1 MKCFSQTGAVVILS
15 SIMNREDN
23 HEKASP
29 DTHGAAADHPA
40 AAGQST
46 GESRD
51 PAAPQSAQ
59 PDGEQKV
66 SFLLQ
71 LLKNLY
77 CGLRIALSLRV
88 QAGQLSATP
97 AALSALALTDLL
109 LNLIVSLLLVGSG
122 GYLSYSAFPSFF
134 FHLPLLLFFG
144 FLAGRIF
151 HHPSLVTALP
161 VALVALSVPIELCH
175 ALLERMAQLRQFSWL
190 EDYLVATHYYRFFW
204 WWAATAF
211 FFLLRLG
218 ARGARLSAVLLLF
231 LALVAAPLWLFP
243 RGDLWVSSSES
254 ESGELHLTEDV
265 LTAQARLLDAELKGL
280 LPGKKGVTDLYFV
293 GLAGDA
299 GQDVFLKELRAAGRL
314 FSTRF
319 RSSGRKVLLA
329 NNPQTA
335 VTLPFATADNLERT
349 LSRVGE
355 VMNRDEDL
363 LFLFLTSHGT
373 SEHELALSN
382 RPLELEGLR
391 PETLAR
397 MLKKSGITWK
407 VVVVSACYAGGFIEP
422 LRDDQSLLITAADE
436 SHESF
441 GCGYG
446 EEFTWF
452 GRAFLD
458 ESLRATFSFTAA
470 FEMAREKIRQWEE
483 DRGEIPS
490 NPQISLGKAMGE
502 KLRLLE
508 KQLAGRGSSQAV
520 RPGDR

>member
-1 MKCFSQTGAVVILS
+1 MKCFSQTGAGMILS

-23 HEKASP
+23 HQKASA
-29 DTHGAAADHPA
+29 DTHGSAADHPA
-40 AAGQST
+40 AAGKNKR
-46 GESRD
+46 GSRH
-51 PAAPQSAQ
+51 PAAPQSA
-59 PDGEQKV
+59 PPNGEQQG
-66 SFLLQ
+66 SLLLQ

-77 CGLRIALSLRV
+77 CGSRIALFLRV
-88 QAGQLSATP
+88 QADQLPATP
-97 AALSALALTDLL
+97 AALSALALTDLV
-109 LNLIVSLLLVGSG
+109 LNLIVSLLLVGGG

-144 FLAGRIF
+144 LLSGRIL
-151 HHPSLVTALP
+151 HRPHLITALP
-161 VALVALSVPIELCH
+161 VALVALSIPIELCH
-175 ALLERMAQLRQFSWL
+175 ALLERLAQLRQFGWL

-204 WWAATAF
+204 WWVATAF

-231 LALVAAPLWLFP
+231 LVLVAAPLWLFP
-243 RGDLWVSSSES
+243 RGDLWVISTES

-265 LTAQARLLDAELKGL
+265 LAAQARLLDAELKGL
-280 LPGKKGVTDLYFV
+280 LPGRKGVTDLYFV
-293 GLAGDA
+293 GFAGDA
-299 GQDVFLKELRAAGRL
+299 SQDVFLKELRGAGRL
-314 FSTRF
+314 FSSRF
-319 RSSGRKVLLA
+319 GSSGRAVLLA

-335 VTLPFATADNLERT
+335 GTLPFATADNLERT

-355 VMNRDEDL
+355 VMDRDEDL

-382 RPLELEGLR
+382 RPLELEDLR
-391 PETLAR
+391 PERLAR

-407 VVVVSACYAGGFIEP
+407 VVVISACYAGGFIEP

-446 EEFTWF
+446 EELTWF

-483 DRGEIPS
+483 ERGEIPS
-490 NPQISLGKAMGE
+490 NPQISVGKEIGE
-502 KLRLLE
+502 KLELLE
-508 KQLAGRGSSQAV
+508 KQLAGRGSPRAGS
-520 RPGDR
+520 PGGR